1 MNRQNIFLTDTRR
14 DVLEGESDLSGGS
27 LANEK
32 SRIRTRARAAIDEL
46 IEVAQSEEIE
56 NASIFGPEKVGTLL
70 FWITMDPSEIDH
82 GGLVEPTAMASD
94 EFQYYRQHVAG
105 QVAPSIMSIR
115 NPNRG
120 RFDD

>member
-32 SRIRTRARAAIDEL
+32 SRIRTRARAAVDEL
-46 IEVAQSEEIE
+46 IQVAKSEEIE
-56 NASIFGPEKVGTLL
+56 NSSVFDPEKVGTLL
-70 FWITMDPSEIDH
+70 FWITMDPSEVDH
-82 GGLVEPTAMASD
+82 GGLMEPTEEASD
-94 EFQYYRQHVAG
+94 EYDQYRQQVAG